1 VGEYAYL
8 KVGSFYFSHFKY
20 SLPFPWM
27 VVFDSSKDLVLR
39 TTVKTAKKK
48 LRNADIKL
56 NDVEA
61 LISPVLYVDIDSL
74 RTRRKEILDNLQ
86 SEYYHVKPRM
96 EELLGQALEDEKE
109 EDEKEEDE
117 KEEDEKEEDEKEED
131 EEIEH
136 ENLILQDTS
145 YALEVENGMPEVSA
159 LYQMLLALQY
169 SAPSEDIILDIH
181 ELVYTEDEGSDIN
194 SNVLEDAQELF
205 IARYSA
211 LQYLYLRLAV
221 NKSERDEVYKNIQSL
236 GEDAFRDLIVIP
248 LLERLGFS
256 NVRKNEY
263 HGQDEKGIDTYPF
276 HKRNEF
282 NQLEYFGAQVKAVRI
297 HTDSR
302 KSDGYA
308 EGVLGQLRDALRS
321 EFLLPDG
328 NRIYLSQ
335 VFLITSKDLTEKARR
350 FIHENLERVN
360 IIDGYTISELIVKHK
375 IRFY

>member
-1 VGEYAYL
+1 VGDYAYL
-8 KVGSFYFSHFKY
+8 KVGSFYFSYFKY

-27 VVFDSSKDLVLR
+27 VVFDSSKDPVLR
-39 TTVKTAKKK
+39 TTVKNAKKK

-56 NDVEA
+56 DDVEA
-61 LISPVLYVDIDSL
+61 LIGRVLSVDVKSL
-74 RTRRKEILDNLQ
+74 RTKREEILDNLQ

-96 EELLGQALEDEKE
+96 EELLGQAMEDEKE

-117 KEEDEKEEDEKEED
+117 KEEDE
-131 EEIEH
+131 
-136 ENLILQDTS
+136 NLILHDMS
-145 YALEVENGMPEVSA
+145 YILEVDHGMPEISA

-181 ELVYTEDEGSDIN
+181 ELVYTEDEVSDIN

-205 IARYSA
+205 IARFAA
-211 LQYLYLRLAV
+211 LQYLYLRKAV
-221 NKSERDEVYKNIQSL
+221 NKNERDEVYKNIQSL
-236 GEDAFRDLIVIP
+236 SEDAFRDLIVIP

-350 FIHENLERVN
+350 YIHENLERVN

>member
-1 VGEYAYL
+1 
-8 KVGSFYFSHFKY
+8 
-20 SLPFPWM
+20 M
-27 VVFDSSKDLVLR
+27 VVFDSSKDPVLK
-39 TTVKTAKKK
+39 TTVKDAKKK

-56 NDVEA
+56 DDLEA
-61 LISPVLYVDIDSL
+61 LIGRVLSVDVKSL
-74 RTRRKEILDNLQ
+74 RTKREEILNNLQ
-86 SEYYHVKPRM
+86 SDYYHVKPRM
-96 EELLGQALEDEKE
+96 EKLLGQTIEDEKI
-109 EDEKEEDE
+109 EDEKIEDE
-117 KEEDEKEEDEKEED
+117 KIEDEKIEDEKIED
-131 EEIEH
+131 EYS
-136 ENLILQDTS
+136 ILHDIS
-145 YALEVENGMPEVSA
+145 YTLEVDEGMPEVSA

-169 SAPSEDIILDIH
+169 SAPSEDIILAIH
-181 ELVYTEDEGSDIN
+181 ELVYTEDGVPDIN
-194 SNVLEDAQELF
+194 SNILEDAQELF

-221 NKSERDEVYKNIQSL
+221 NKSKRDEVYKNIQSL
-236 GEDAFRDLIVIP
+236 SEDAFRDLIVIP

-308 EGVLGQLRDALRS
+308 EGVLGQLRDALRN

-328 NRIYLSQ
+328 NRIHLSQ

-350 FIHENLERVN
+350 HIRENLERVN